1 MRDTEIHRYKH
12 RITQNAGETKA
23 FGRDLAKSLKNHDII
38 ALSGELGAGK
48 TTFIQGIAEGLGITD
63 YVTSPSFTLI
73 NEYKGKYSLYHI
85 DLYRLEELEQIRD
98 LGIEDYFEKD
108 GIIII
113 EWAERM
119 KELLPKKVRKIKL
132 EIISE
137 NERRISSFF

>member
-1 MRDTEIHRYKH
+1 MHS
-12 RITQNAGETKA
+12 ITTTNAGKTKE
-23 FGRDLAKSLKNHDII
+23 FGNKLAKSLKNHDIV

-48 TTFIQGIAEGLGITD
+48 TTLIQGICEGLGVKD

-73 NEYKGKYSLYHI
+73 NEYKGKHHLYHI
-85 DLYRLEELEQIRD
+85 DLYRLEELEQIRE

-119 KELLPKKVRKIKL
+119 KDLLPKNSINIQIKVIDENTRN
-132 EIISE
+132 IIC
-137 NERRISSFF
+137 N